1 MEFALNIQM
10 QQINSYI
17 YDNTILVQVDTDPDI
32 EQRNRVVYT
41 RTINVYQGVDNLIK
55 VKVQNQ
61 DQKPYN
67 IGSTTLVF
75 SVIDDYVT
83 ANANVIFQSNVT
95 VSNANTGVGTVT
107 IPRDNVNAFTRD
119 QYTYSIY
126 YTYGNLQYPAYV
138 DDNWGAQGQMSVV
151 GAAYPQFIGNAITTL
166 NVEDLGTL

>member
-1 MEFALNIQM
+1 M

-17 YDNTILVQVDTDPDI
+17 YDNTILVQIATDPDI

-67 IGSTTLVF
+67 LTNVTPLVF
-75 SVIDDYVT
+75 SIIDDYVT
-83 ANANVIFQSNVT
+83 SNANVIFQTNVT
-95 VSNANTGVGTVT
+95 VSNATTGTCTVL
-107 IPRDNVNAFTRD
+107 IPRDQVNAFERD
-119 QYTYSIY
+119 QYIYSIY
-126 YTYGNLQYPAYV
+126 YTSGNLQFPAYV
-138 DDNWGAQGQMSVV
+138 DDNWGAQGQMFVV
-151 GAAYPQFIGNAITTL
+151 STAYPVFTGNVITTD

>member
-1 MEFALNIQM
+1 M

-41 RTINVYQGVDNLIK
+41 RTINCYQGVDNLIK
-55 VKVQNQ
+55 VKVQNG

-67 IGSTTLVF
+67 ITDTTLVF

-83 ANANVIFQSNVT
+83 SNANVIFQTNVT
-95 VSNANTGVGTVT
+95 VSNARLGTGTVL
-107 IPRDNVNAFTRD
+107 IPRENVNGFERD
-119 QYTYSIY
+119 QYIYSIY
-126 YTYGNLQYPAYV
+126 YTSGNLQFPAYV
-138 DDNWGAQGQMSVV
+138 DDNYGAQGQMMVI
-151 GAAYPQFIGNAITTL
+151 GTAYPEFTSNVVIS